1 MNKPNSLREHLLTA
15 VAGLKK
21 NPDRML
27 IFIDAGSVRCTVAK
41 GLSFE
46 YTYSLQVLLTDFA
59 GHPDS
64 VFIPVLEW
72 LRLQQPDLLTN
83 LERGKDAIAFE
94 ADILDGGKVDMSLK
108 LPLTERVIVKRLDDG
123 SLDISHPEEPDF
135 EL

>member
-1 MNKPNSLREHLLTA
+1 MNKPNGLRDHLLSN
-15 VAGLKK
+15 VPGLKK

-27 IFIDAGSVRCTVAK
+27 VFIDSGSVRCTAVK

-46 YTYSLQVLLTDFA
+46 YTYTLQVIMTDYA

-72 LRLQQPDLLTN
+72 LRRHQPELLTN

-94 ADILDGGKVDMSLK
+94 ADILDGGKVDMSLS
-108 LPLTERVIVKRLDDG
+108 LPLTERVIVKRQDDG
-123 SLDISHPEEPDF
+123 TLDVTHPDEPDF

>member
-21 NPDRML
+21 NPDRLL
-27 IFIDAGSVRCTVAK
+27 IFIDAGSVRCTAAA

-46 YTYSLQVLLTDFA
+46 YTYTLQVILTDFA

-72 LRLQQPDLLTN
+72 LRRQQPELLTN
-83 LERGKDAIAFE
+83 LDRGKDAIAFE
-94 ADILDGGKVDMSLK
+94 ADILDGGKVDMSVN
-108 LPLTERVIVKRLDDG
+108 LPLTERVIVKRQDDG
-123 SLDISHPEEPDF
+123 ALDISHPDEPDF
-135 EL
+135 GL

>member
-21 NPDRML
+21 NPDRLL
-27 IFIDAGSVRCTVAK
+27 IFIDVGSVRCTAAK

>member
-1 MNKPNSLREHLLTA
+1 MNKPNSLREHLLAA
-15 VAGLKK
+15 VPGLTK
-21 NPDRML
+21 NPDWLL
-27 IFIDAGSVRCTVAK
+27 IFIDAGSVRCTAAT

-46 YTYSLQVLLTDFA
+46 YTYTLQVILTDFA

-72 LRLQQPDLLTN
+72 LRRQQPELLSN

-94 ADILDGGKVDMSLK
+94 ADILDGNKVDMSLS
-108 LPLTERVIVKRLDDG
+108 LPLTERVIVKRLDNG
-123 SLDISHPEEPDF
+123 QLDISHPDEPDF

>member
-1 MNKPNSLREHLLTA
+1 
-15 VAGLKK
+15 
-21 NPDRML
+21 
-27 IFIDAGSVRCTVAK
+27 
-41 GLSFE
+41 
-46 YTYSLQVLLTDFA
+46 VLLTDFA

-72 LRLQQPDLLTN
+72 LRRQQPELLTN

>member
-1 MNKPNSLREHLLTA
+1 MNKPNSLREHLLSA
-15 VAGLKK
+15 VKGLKK
-21 NPDRML
+21 NPDRLL
-27 IFIDAGSVRCTVAK
+27 IFIDAGSVRCTATK

-46 YTYSLQVLLTDFA
+46 YTYTLQVLLTDFA

-72 LRLQQPDLLTN
+72 LRRQQPELLTN

-108 LPLTERVIVKRLDDG
+108 LPLTERVIVKRLDNG
-123 SLDISHPEEPDF
+123 ELDISHPDEPDF

>member
-21 NPDRML
+21 NPDRLL
-27 IFIDAGSVRCTVAK
+27 IFIDAGSVRCTAAK

-46 YTYSLQVLLTDFA
+46 YTYTLQVLLTDFA

-108 LPLTERVIVKRLDDG
+108 LPLTERVIVKRQDDG
-123 SLDISHPEEPDF
+123 SLDISHPDEPDF

>member
-21 NPDRML
+21 NPDRLL
-27 IFIDAGSVRCTVAK
+27 IFIDTGSVRCTAAA

-46 YTYSLQVLLTDFA
+46 YTYTLQVILTDFA

-72 LRLQQPDLLTN
+72 LRRQQPELLTN

-94 ADILDGGKVDMSLK
+94 ADILDGNKVDMSLS
-108 LPLTERVIVKRLDDG
+108 LPLTERVIVKRQDDG
-123 SLDISHPEEPDF
+123 TLDVTHPGEPDF

>member
-1 MNKPNSLREHLLTA
+1 MNKPNNLREHLLNA

-27 IFIDAGSVRCTVAK
+27 IFIDSGTTRCTAAA

-46 YTYSLQVLLTDFA
+46 YSYTLQVILTDYA

-72 LRLQQPDLLTN
+72 LRRHQPELLTN
-83 LERGKDAIAFE
+83 LDRGKDAIAFE
-94 ADILDGGKVDMSLK
+94 ADILDGGKVDMSLS
-108 LPLTERVIVKRLDDG
+108 LPLTERVIVKRRDDG
-123 SLDISHPEEPDF
+123 TLDVTHPDEPDF

>member
-21 NPDRML
+21 NPDRLL

>member
-21 NPDRML
+21 NPDRLL

-72 LRLQQPDLLTN
+72 LRRQQPELLTN

>member
-21 NPDRML
+21 NPDRLL
-27 IFIDAGSVRCTVAK
+27 IFIDAGSVRCTAVT

-46 YTYSLQVLLTDFA
+46 YTYTLQVILTDFA

-72 LRLQQPDLLTN
+72 LRRQQPELLTN
-83 LERGKDAIAFE
+83 LDRGKDAIAFE
-94 ADILDGGKVDMSLK
+94 ADILDGGKVDMSLS
-108 LPLTERVIVKRLDDG
+108 LPLTERVIVKRQDDG
-123 SLDISHPEEPDF
+123 TLDVTHPDEPDF
-135 EL
+135 GL

>member
-21 NPDRML
+21 NPDRLL
-27 IFIDAGSVRCTVAK
+27 IFIDTGSVRCTAAK

-46 YTYSLQVLLTDFA
+46 YTYTLQVLLTDFA
-59 GHPDS
+59 GHPDN

-72 LRLQQPDLLTN
+72 LRRQQPELLTN

-108 LPLTERVIVKRLDDG
+108 LPLTERVIVKRLGDG

>member
-21 NPDRML
+21 NPDRLL
-27 IFIDAGSVRCTVAK
+27 IFIDTGSVRCTAAK

-46 YTYSLQVLLTDFA
+46 YSYSLQVLLTDFA